1 MRYDVRMAD
10 DTYQLGRLLPQSF
23 FARDTAEV
31 ARDLLGKVVVST
43 AGGVITG
50 GRIVEAEAYLGSHD
64 PGSHA
69 ATRGVTRRNVVM
81 YGTPGRAYVYFTYGA
96 HHMLNLV
103 CEIEGVAGGVL
114 IRAVQPLI
122 GIEEMKRRRGVT
134 DIRHV
139 ANGPGKLAQA
149 LGIDLSDNDTVL
161 GEGRLSVYD
170 APPPS
175 EPIVVSGRVGLSA
188 GHELDLRFYLEGD
201 PFVSPGRTGPLR
213 DARRKR

>member
-1 MRYDVRMAD
+1 MAD
-10 DTYQLGRLLPQSF
+10 DVYTPGRLLPQSF

-43 AGGVITG
+43 AGGVTTG
-50 GRIVEAEAYLGSHD
+50 GRIVETEAYLGSHD

-114 IRAVQPLI
+114 IRALEPLI
-122 GIEEMKRRRGVT
+122 GVEEMKRRRGVT
-134 DIRHV
+134 DVRQV
-139 ANGPGKLAQA
+139 ANGPGKLALA

-161 GEGRLSVYD
+161 GEGRLSVHE

-175 EPIVVSGRVGLSA
+175 ERVAVTGRVGLSA

-201 PFVSPGRTGPLR
+201 PFVSRGRTGPLR
-213 DARRKR
+213 DTRRRRSR